1 MGNAALITSS
11 LAAPAPDETSVT
23 APVQARD
30 TGGTSTARKFTNA
43 VELKLPDGKPG
54 RLKDLGIGE
63 IYRIQRSTN
72 LVTWTDN
79 SGDIIPLQATVTATS
94 QPAPASPN
102 GFYRVTTVSP
112 NPFNLP

>member
-1 MGNAALITSS
+1 MSLLRARNGGN
-11 LAAPAPDETSVT
+11 VT
-23 APVQARD
+23 A
-30 TGGTSTARKFTNA
+30 TLSFNA
-43 VELKLPDGKPG
+43 V
-54 RLKDLGIGE
+54 IGE